1 MPFAKRYEYFEV
13 RTMLQGAEGVVSP
26 VTGQAAHSRILHAKS
41 VAGSGGTQDA
51 VMVDRTNL
59 RPGES
64 GRAARARGSVPTSSA
79 FPNLLQQGSA
89 ACEALNSPTGQAGL
103 AVFDDPAHLG
113 SNLRL
118 TINVP
123 ITREMGFLP
132 ASGAPSLHVSTRAS
146 TVVDK
151 TQNTSG
157 VRLIIDRAAAGL
169 VMHIQTC
176 IPLGGAAP
184 AATWNVISKPGDVAV
199 ANG

>member
-1 MPFAKRYEYFEV
+1 MPFAKQYEYFEV
-13 RTMLQGAEGVVSP
+13 RTLLKNAEGAASP
-26 VTGQAAHSRILHAKS
+26 VTGAGAHSRVLHAKS
-41 VAGSGGTQDA
+41 VTGSGGTQDA

-64 GRAARARGSVPTSSA
+64 GRAARLRGSVPTSSA

-89 ACEALNSPTGQAGL
+89 ACEALNSVAGQAAL
-103 AVFDDPAHLG
+103 AIFDNAAHTA

-118 TINVP
+118 TLNVP
-123 ITREMGFLP
+123 VTREMGFLP
-132 ASGAPSLHVSTRAS
+132 ASGAPSLHVSTRTSA
-146 TVVDK
+146 VVDK

-157 VRLIIDRAAAGL
+157 VRLIIDRAAAGA

-184 AATWNVISKPGDVAV
+184 AASWNVVSKPGDVPV